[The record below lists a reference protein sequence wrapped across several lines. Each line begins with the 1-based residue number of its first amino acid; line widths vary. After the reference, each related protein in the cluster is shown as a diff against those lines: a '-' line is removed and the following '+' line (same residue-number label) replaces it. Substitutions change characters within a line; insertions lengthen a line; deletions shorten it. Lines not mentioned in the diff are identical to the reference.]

1 MTVDKEMLKIL
12 QNLENAQSIHEKKIE
27 DRAQGKHVVNEN
39 SQEMYN
45 ILKRLEDATTNV
57 SKQIAQEARTDT
69 KAATGLMH
77 NSAINMGGFSVLM
90 EKKSVTGKYKKTY
103 YTITDS
109 TGNVLH
115 EDVALFESAM
125 GILKELVSGK
135 TSNTKKIIDLDNSY
149 ASHLQE
155 AAYHK
160 ERSVMITEGYK
171 KDIALAKQSSA
182 MSKLSG
188 IKKQIKSLI

>member
-1 MTVDKEMLKIL
+1 
-12 QNLENAQSIHEKKIE
+12 
-27 DRAQGKHVVNEN
+27 
-39 SQEMYN
+39 
-45 ILKRLEDATTNV
+45 
-57 SKQIAQEARTDT
+57 
-69 KAATGLMH
+69 
-77 NSAINMGGFSVLM
+77 VL
-90 EKKSVTGKYKKTY
+90 
-103 YTITDS
+103 
-109 TGNVLH
+109 
-115 EDVALFESAM
+115 
-125 GILKELVSGK
+125 GK